1 MCYLSLPLSTFETY
15 TDLAT
20 RPSRYTQGLA
30 TRKDSLILYEHTA
43 ATGPEQTLVSAA
55 KFHDMAQTW
64 LLLRNPSNKSGD
76 PPHAINSWIDIIT
89 GLRKQNVDI
98 SKIDTKLYYELTTVL
113 EGEALRRRIAEI
125 ARWSRTGHLD
135 KRYAVWCKYVEGT
148 KERKTKVTG
157 TQHTVTPV
165 SRKKK
170 DTRTG
175 KIFSTASLL

>member
-1 MCYLSLPLSTFETY
+1 
-15 TDLAT
+15 
-20 RPSRYTQGLA
+20 
-30 TRKDSLILYEHTA
+30 
-43 ATGPEQTLVSAA
+43 
-55 KFHDMAQTW
+55 MAQTW
-64 LLLRNPSNKSGD
+64 LLLRSPSNKSGD
-76 PPHAINSWIDIIT
+76 PPHAINSWIDIIS

-125 ARWSRTGHLD
+125 AMWSRTGHLD

-148 KERKTKVTG
+148 REKKTKVTR

-165 SRKKK
+165 SRKEK

-175 KIFSTASLL
+175 KISQWLHYSEWGAWAWEGHVTVTLISFFPFPRRSQR

>member
-1 MCYLSLPLSTFETY
+1 
-15 TDLAT
+15 
-20 RPSRYTQGLA
+20 
-30 TRKDSLILYEHTA
+30 
-43 ATGPEQTLVSAA
+43 
-55 KFHDMAQTW
+55 MAQTW

-148 KERKTKVTG
+148 KKTKTKVTW
-157 TQHTVTPV
+157 TQHTITTAG
-165 SRKKK
+165 RKEK
-170 DTRTG
+170 DTRKGT
-175 KIFSTASLL
+175 ISRLAPLL

>member
-1 MCYLSLPLSTFETY
+1 
-15 TDLAT
+15 
-20 RPSRYTQGLA
+20 
-30 TRKDSLILYEHTA
+30 
-43 ATGPEQTLVSAA
+43 
-55 KFHDMAQTW
+55 MAQTW

-89 GLRKQNVDI
+89 GLRKQN
-98 SKIDTKLYYELTTVL
+98 ELTTVL

-148 KERKTKVTG
+148 EEKKIKVTG
-157 TQHTVTPV
+157 TQHTVTTAG
-165 SRKKK
+165 RKEK

-175 KIFSTASLL
+175 TISSTASLL